1 MKDLNEISE
10 ITVSYSPK
18 IKNSDRAIITSS
30 QKVYDLVRNNWSEIS
45 IREEMKVLFLNRANK
60 VLGIYELSKGGISGT
75 VVDVRLLF
83 AAALK
88 SLACGIILIHNHP
101 SGNLKPSDADIK
113 ITNKIREGAKL
124 LDLTVYDHLIIS
136 DEGYYSFSDE
146 GII

>member
-1 MKDLNEISE
+1 MQNLNVISE

-18 IKNSDRAIITSS
+18 VKNSDRAVITSS
-30 QKVYDLVRNNWSEIS
+30 QKVYELVHSNWPEIN

-88 SLACGIILIHNHP
+88 ALCCNIILVHNHP
-101 SGNLKPSDADIK
+101 SGNLKPSDADVR
-113 ITNKIREGAKL
+113 ITNKVREGAKL
-124 LDLTVYDHLIIS
+124 LDITVHDHLIIS

-146 GII
+146 GIL